1 MASATQIAALN
12 VVHKHCEAPEMAQL
26 KQKLNDVML
35 EMERKSMAA
44 EDARSAMMSP
54 HSNFGP
60 THPEYRFR
68 TWKEYGQSCGQHC
81 IHLRGVINE
90 ARNDLLSARQQ
101 ALAVLH
107 NDGSTLTEDSQTTIN
122 DVLNSIVRADRELRN
137 DSTFMSGMTSSES
150 ELSDEGLSHASSS
163 EQ

>member
-12 VVHKHCEAPEMAQL
+12 VVHKHCEASEMAQL

-44 EDARSAMMSP
+44 EDARSTMMSP

-68 TWKEYGQSCGQHC
+68 TWKEYGQTCGRHC

-90 ARNDLLSARQQ
+90 ARNDLLSVRQQ

-107 NDGSTLTEDSQTTIN
+107 NDGSTLTEDSQTTIK
-122 DVLNSIVRADRELRN
+122 DVLNTSNDADEFAAIRSSFVSGTPRMPDES
-137 DSTFMSGMTSSES
+137 DS
-150 ELSDEGLSHASSS
+150 SDEVCD
-163 EQ
+163 EV